1 MDKSIPDLAAEFHCL
16 LAKMEEVHGSEI
28 ISLINTTEENVKT
41 AIRTNRMLLH
51 SYSYELNKLKKQA
64 DDNE

>member
-16 LAKMEEVHGSEI
+16 LAQMEEAHGSEI
-28 ISLINTTEENVKT
+28 ISLINTTEENVKA

-51 SYSYELNKLKKQA
+51 SYSYELKKIKK
-64 DDNE
+64 DESDNG